1 MLVGRLNMH
10 HMDSYAQMMYS
21 MKTHNY
27 FLLPDKLN
35 IMYTPFSR
43 LLVTNDREAPDE
55 KNSTK

>member
-1 MLVGRLNMH
+1 MH